1 MKPVTRR
8 FQDRLHRGFT
18 LIELMVAAAIVAI
31 IAAVAIPQYSQYVV
45 RGRMVEAQGQLAGL
59 GASLQQYYQDNRSYV
74 NACGA
79 SGLAAK
85 PAATTYF
92 TYTCPTLSATAF
104 VIQAAGNSGTS
115 VAGLVYT
122 LDQNG
127 NRATTAVP
135 SGWVASTSC
144 WVRNQSGSCN

>member
-1 MKPVTRR
+1 M
-8 FQDRLHRGFT
+8 
-18 LIELMVAAAIVAI
+18 IELMVAAAILAI

-59 GASLQQYYQDNRSYV
+59 GTSLQQYYQDNRSYV

-79 SGLAAK
+79 TGLAAR
-85 PAATTYF
+85 PANTTNF
-92 TYTCPTLSATAF
+92 TYTCPTLSATGF
-104 VIQAAGNSGTS
+104 LVQASGNSGTS

-135 SGWVASTSC
+135 TGWVASSSC
-144 WVRNQSGSCN
+144 WIRNQSGSCN